1 MDQESKEKLMSDIIE
16 YGELC
21 AQRKMA
27 LARKLYEKIKSET
40 LTDREQFFKWM
51 DEA

>member
-1 MDQESKEKLMSDIIE
+1 MDQKSKDKLMSDIIG

-27 LARKLYEKIKSET
+27 LARKLYEKIERET
-40 LTDREQFFKWM
+40 LTDREQFFKWI